1 MTEHLD
7 LAGNPLTIMVIHA
20 HPDDEGIGTGGL
32 LVRYAAEG
40 IRTVL
45 VTATAGEEGEIH
57 DPTLVEEEARPRL
70 AAIREEELRRAV
82 AISGIGHLELL
93 GYRDSGMV
101 GTPSNENPASFHRAD
116 PEEATGR
123 LVRLIRR
130 YRPQVL
136 VTYNEKGGY
145 GHPDHIK
152 CHQTTVAAY
161 DAAGDAARFPEA
173 GAVWVPSKLYATAW
187 SREAWRVLRD
197 AMKERGLWQEE
208 QREERTEEAEARLDA
223 AEAHIEER
231 VGEPLGEGAT
241 PGEGEATA
249 QPEDEDEEGQP
260 EETITA
266 FIDTGAY
273 WQTARDSLREHRTQP
288 LDFILKMPDDLAAQ
302 FYARD
307 YFVLLAAR
315 VPTTRP
321 EDDLFAGVRAAQS

>member
-1 MTEHLD
+1 MSMTLQHD
-7 LAGNPLTIMVIHA
+7 HDGNPLAILVVHA

-32 LVRYAAEG
+32 LARYAAEG

-45 VTATAGEEGEIH
+45 VTATLGEEGEIH

-70 AAIREEELRRAV
+70 AAIREQELRRA
-82 AISGIGHLELL
+82 ATILGIDQLELL
-93 GYRDSGMV
+93 GYRDSGMI
-101 GTPSNENPASFHRAD
+101 GTPSNDNPASFHLAD

-123 LVRLIRR
+123 LVRLIRHH
-130 YRPQVL
+130 RPQVL

-152 CHQTTVAAY
+152 CHQITVAAY
-161 DAAGDAARFPEA
+161 DAAGDAGRFPEA
-173 GAVWVPSKLYATAW
+173 GPVWTPSKLYTTTW
-187 SREAWRVLRD
+187 SREAWRSLRA

-208 QREERTEEAEARLDA
+208 EREARTEEAEAR
-223 AEAHIEER
+223 IEEQA
-231 VGEPLGEGAT
+231 GTPASEEATSATDEGAER
-241 PGEGEATA
+241 PAE
-249 QPEDEDEEGQP
+249 EDEEGQP
-260 EETITA
+260 DETITA

-307 YFVLLAAR
+307 YFVLLASR

-321 EDDLFAGVRAAQS
+321 EDDLFAGVRAPQA

>member
-1 MTEHLD
+1 MSTQRD
-7 LAGNPLTIMVIHA
+7 LAGNPLTVLVVHA

-32 LVRYAAEG
+32 LARYAAEG

-45 VTATAGEEGEIH
+45 VTATLGEEGEIH

-82 AISGIGHLELL
+82 AILGISQLELL
-93 GYRDSGMV
+93 RYRDSGMI
-101 GTPSNENPASFHRAD
+101 GTPSNDNPASFHLAD
-116 PEEATGR
+116 PEEALGR
-123 LVRLIRR
+123 LVHLIRQH
-130 YRPQVL
+130 RPQVL

-152 CHQTTVAAY
+152 CHQLTMAAY
-161 DAAGDAARFPEA
+161 DAAGDAHRFPEA
-173 GAVWVPSKLYATAW
+173 GAAWAPSKLYATAW
-187 SREAWRVLRD
+187 SREAWLSLRE

-208 QREERTEEAEARLDA
+208 QREERTEEAQAR
-223 AEAHIEER
+223 IEEQAGEP
-231 VGEPLGEGAT
+231 VGEAETTAAS
-241 PGEGEATA
+241 ATA
-249 QPEDEDEEGQP
+249 KQPEDEDEEGQP
-260 EETITA
+260 DETITA
-266 FIDTGAY
+266 FIDTAAY

-302 FYARD
+302 FYTRD

-321 EDDLFAGVRAAQS
+321 EDDLFAGIRAPQA